1 MISELDSGWSSSGSN
16 TGPMRFDLGHDSYN
30 TSFYPVM
37 QKGTGEFNAGMIYIA
52 AMAFFVVSLLSI
64 TQVLQC

>member
-30 TSFYPVM
+30 TSFYPVT
-37 QKGTGEFNAGMIYIA
+37 QIGTGEFNAGPDDIYCCDG
-52 AMAFFVVSLLSI
+52 FLCS
-64 TQVLQC
+64 